1 MTSCPFDITGLSAE
15 VIDQFYKTW
24 ASLSGRFRLEVPGTI
39 NFHLDQFEVFKQY
52 TGFRVLGT
60 FVIRHL
66 NCDSYVFFIE
76 SRTQTMQR
84 GSMSEYL
91 DYHVWGLAYVKRDFG
106 RVLIRRET
114 LADKIVELV
123 HPVELDFAED
133 KPFSNTFYV
142 LVNDHQKAVN
152 AIDRNFRNAVMDVRV
167 DDFAIEVLG
176 HTLIIG
182 DRRPVSPEKAVHL
195 AEFVTRLSSM
205 C

>member
-1 MTSCPFDITGLSAE
+1 
-15 VIDQFYKTW
+15 
-24 ASLSGRFRLEVPGTI
+24 
-39 NFHLDQFEVFKQY
+39 
-52 TGFRVLGT
+52 
-60 FVIRHL
+60 
-66 NCDSYVFFIE
+66 
-76 SRTQTMQR
+76 
-84 GSMSEYL
+84 
-91 DYHVWGLAYVKRDFG
+91 
-106 RVLIRRET
+106 
-114 LADKIVELV
+114 V

-167 DDFAIEVLG
+167 DDFAIEVFG

>member
-1 MTSCPFDITGLSAE
+1 MTKCPFDITGLTAE
-15 VIDQFYKTW
+15 VIDQFYNTW
-24 ASLSGRFRLEVPGTI
+24 ASLSARFRLDVPGYI

-60 FVIRHL
+60 FVIKHL

-76 SRTQTMQR
+76 THTKTMVKGIMTNHVGYQ
-84 GSMSEYL
+84 
-91 DYHVWGLAYVKRDFG
+91 VWGLAYVKHDFG

-114 LADKIVELV
+114 LSDKIVELV

-133 KPFSNTFYV
+133 KPFSDTFYV
-142 LVNDHQKAVN
+142 LVNDRQKAVN

-167 DDFAIEVLG
+167 DDFAIEVLD

-182 DRRPVSPEKAVHL
+182 DRRPVSPEKAVHI